1 MYETPSL
8 HMFGYSSEQLKL
20 REYQELKDMIKSQ
33 EKLAQITH
41 SKLKEDLQRD
51 FENDI
56 ENQVEE
62 KILDAVAIAKA
73 HQTLDPQEIQDVL
86 LNTKLMNDI
95 YSQFSDLS
103 KTINKLEQN
112 MKKSFAEQRIA
123 LVNEVLNL
131 IHNNSFEM
139 LTVRNLKFMSQVGQA
154 GMILNEDEVNNIL
167 NSLDQNKITITNNI
181 IQLLY
186 DKGLF
191 DSFPNK
197 DQAFANYLTF
207 SESYLKEK
215 YGKTIPTSNGE
226 YYLSDLGYS
235 TRQSILKSLKKS
247 SYKDL
252 VDMKHRMKLTPTEIN
267 FILYDGTKT
276 LSLPDPNGFS
286 PAPYDVESR
295 INKRLQSELQKVNSF
310 NNSIQNI
317 SLMMK
322 YYEMEEKK
330 YKQKYNKYKL
340 INNLINSLDGII
352 VIGTTSASISL
363 SITGV
368 GIIVVPITAGVGCA
382 TGILVKLCSSYLSKI
397 INLSTLLFRRLLT
410 TLDNFKSLA

>member
-8 HMFGYSSEQLKL
+8 HEFGYSSEQLKL

-51 FENDI
+51 FEKDI
-56 ENQVEE
+56 ENHIENHIENQEKLIEE
-62 KILDAVAIAKA
+62 KM
-73 HQTLDPQEIQDVL
+73 LDPQEIQNVL

-103 KTINKLEQN
+103 KTINKLEQT
-112 MKKSFAEQRIA
+112 MKKSFAEQRTA
-123 LVNEVLNL
+123 LVNEVLKL

-154 GMILNEDEVNNIL
+154 GMILNEDEINKFF

-215 YGKTIPTSNGE
+215 YGKTIPTSDGE
-226 YYLSDLGYS
+226 YYLSDLEYS
-235 TRQSILKSLKKS
+235 TRQSILESLKKD

-267 FILYDGTKT
+267 FILYD
-276 LSLPDPNGFS
+276 
-286 PAPYDVESR
+286 
-295 INKRLQSELQKVNSF
+295 
-310 NNSIQNI
+310 
-317 SLMMK
+317 
-322 YYEMEEKK
+322 
-330 YKQKYNKYKL
+330 
-340 INNLINSLDGII
+340 
-352 VIGTTSASISL
+352 
-363 SITGV
+363 
-368 GIIVVPITAGVGCA
+368 
-382 TGILVKLCSSYLSKI
+382 
-397 INLSTLLFRRLLT
+397 
-410 TLDNFKSLA
+410 

>member
-8 HMFGYSSEQLKL
+8 HKFGYSSEQLKL
-20 REYQELKDMIKSQ
+20 RDYQELKDMIKSQ

-62 KILDAVAIAKA
+62 KMLE
-73 HQTLDPQEIQDVL
+73 QTLDPQENQDVL

-103 KTINKLEQN
+103 KTMNKLEQN
-112 MKKSFAEQRIA
+112 MKKSFAEQRTA
-123 LVNEVLNL
+123 SVNEVLNL

-139 LTVRNLKFMSQVGQA
+139 LTVRNLNFMSQVGQA
-154 GMILNEDEVNNIL
+154 GMILNEDEINKIF

-215 YGKTIPTSNGE
+215 YGKTIPTSDGE
-226 YYLSDLGYS
+226 YYLSDLEYS
-235 TRQSILKSLKKS
+235 TRQSILDSLKKD

-267 FILYDGTKT
+267 FILYD
-276 LSLPDPNGFS
+276 
-286 PAPYDVESR
+286 
-295 INKRLQSELQKVNSF
+295 
-310 NNSIQNI
+310 
-317 SLMMK
+317 
-322 YYEMEEKK
+322 
-330 YKQKYNKYKL
+330 
-340 INNLINSLDGII
+340 
-352 VIGTTSASISL
+352 
-363 SITGV
+363 
-368 GIIVVPITAGVGCA
+368 
-382 TGILVKLCSSYLSKI
+382 
-397 INLSTLLFRRLLT
+397 
-410 TLDNFKSLA
+410 

>member
-8 HMFGYSSEQLKL
+8 HKFGYSSEQLKL

-62 KILDAVAIAKA
+62 KMLD
-73 HQTLDPQEIQDVL
+73 QTLDPQEVQDAL
-86 LNTKLMNDI
+86 LNTKLINDI

-103 KTINKLEQN
+103 KTINTIEEN
-112 MKKSFAEQRIA
+112 MKKSFTEQRTS
-123 LVNEVLNL
+123 LLNELLNL

-139 LTVRNLKFMSQVGQA
+139 LTVRNLKFMSQAGQA
-154 GMILNEDEVNNIL
+154 GKILNENEINTIL

-207 SESYLKEK
+207 SETYLKEK
-215 YGKTIPTSNGE
+215 YGKTIPTSDGE
-226 YYLSDLGYS
+226 YYLSDLEYS
-235 TRQSILKSLKKS
+235 TRQSILDSLKKD

-267 FILYDGTKT
+267 FILYD
-276 LSLPDPNGFS
+276 
-286 PAPYDVESR
+286 
-295 INKRLQSELQKVNSF
+295 
-310 NNSIQNI
+310 
-317 SLMMK
+317 
-322 YYEMEEKK
+322 
-330 YKQKYNKYKL
+330 
-340 INNLINSLDGII
+340 
-352 VIGTTSASISL
+352 
-363 SITGV
+363 
-368 GIIVVPITAGVGCA
+368 
-382 TGILVKLCSSYLSKI
+382 
-397 INLSTLLFRRLLT
+397 
-410 TLDNFKSLA
+410 

>member
-8 HMFGYSSEQLKL
+8 HKLGYSSEQLKL

-62 KILDAVAIAKA
+62 KMLE
-73 HQTLDPQEIQDVL
+73 QTLDPQEIQDVL

-112 MKKSFAEQRIA
+112 MKKSFAEQRTA

-154 GMILNEDEVNNIL
+154 GMILNEDEINKIF

-197 DQAFANYLTF
+197 DQVLANYLTF
-207 SESYLKEK
+207 SETYLLEK
-215 YGKTIPTSNGE
+215 YGKTILTSDGE
-226 YYLSDLGYS
+226 YYLSDLEYS
-235 TRQSILKSLKKS
+235 TRQSILESLKKD

-252 VDMKHRMKLTPTEIN
+252 VDMKHRMKLTPTETN
-267 FILYDGTKT
+267 FILYD
-276 LSLPDPNGFS
+276 
-286 PAPYDVESR
+286 
-295 INKRLQSELQKVNSF
+295 
-310 NNSIQNI
+310 
-317 SLMMK
+317 
-322 YYEMEEKK
+322 
-330 YKQKYNKYKL
+330 
-340 INNLINSLDGII
+340 
-352 VIGTTSASISL
+352 
-363 SITGV
+363 
-368 GIIVVPITAGVGCA
+368 
-382 TGILVKLCSSYLSKI
+382 
-397 INLSTLLFRRLLT
+397 
-410 TLDNFKSLA
+410 

>member
-8 HMFGYSSEQLKL
+8 HKFGYSSEQLKL

-62 KILDAVAIAKA
+62 KMLDATASAVAIAKA
-73 HQTLDPQEIQDVL
+73 HQTLDPQELQDVL

-103 KTINKLEQN
+103 KTINKLEQG
-112 MKKSFAEQRIA
+112 MKKSFAEQRTA

-139 LTVRNLKFMSQVGQA
+139 VTVRNLKFMSQVGQA
-154 GMILNEDEVNNIL
+154 GMILNEDEINNIL

-207 SESYLKEK
+207 SETYLLEK
-215 YGKTIPTSNGE
+215 YGKTIPTSDGE
-226 YYLSDLGYS
+226 YYLSDLEYS
-235 TRQSILKSLKKS
+235 TRQSILESLKKNNF
-247 SYKDL
+247 KDL
-252 VDMKHRMKLTPTEIN
+252 VDMKHRMKLTPREIN
-267 FILYDGTKT
+267 FILYD
-276 LSLPDPNGFS
+276 
-286 PAPYDVESR
+286 
-295 INKRLQSELQKVNSF
+295 
-310 NNSIQNI
+310 
-317 SLMMK
+317 
-322 YYEMEEKK
+322 
-330 YKQKYNKYKL
+330 
-340 INNLINSLDGII
+340 
-352 VIGTTSASISL
+352 
-363 SITGV
+363 
-368 GIIVVPITAGVGCA
+368 
-382 TGILVKLCSSYLSKI
+382 
-397 INLSTLLFRRLLT
+397 
-410 TLDNFKSLA
+410 

>member
-8 HMFGYSSEQLKL
+8 HKFGYSSEQLKL

-51 FENDI
+51 FENEI
-56 ENQVEE
+56 ENQEKLKEE
-62 KILDAVAIAKA
+62 KMLDQI
-73 HQTLDPQEIQDVL
+73 LDPQEIQDVL

-112 MKKSFAEQRIA
+112 MKKSFAEQRTA

-154 GMILNEDEVNNIL
+154 GMILNEDEINKIF

-215 YGKTIPTSNGE
+215 YGKTIPTSDGE
-226 YYLSDLGYS
+226 YYLSDLEYS
-235 TRQSILKSLKKS
+235 TRQSILESLKKD

-267 FILYDGTKT
+267 FILYD
-276 LSLPDPNGFS
+276 
-286 PAPYDVESR
+286 
-295 INKRLQSELQKVNSF
+295 
-310 NNSIQNI
+310 
-317 SLMMK
+317 
-322 YYEMEEKK
+322 
-330 YKQKYNKYKL
+330 
-340 INNLINSLDGII
+340 
-352 VIGTTSASISL
+352 
-363 SITGV
+363 
-368 GIIVVPITAGVGCA
+368 
-382 TGILVKLCSSYLSKI
+382 
-397 INLSTLLFRRLLT
+397 
-410 TLDNFKSLA
+410 